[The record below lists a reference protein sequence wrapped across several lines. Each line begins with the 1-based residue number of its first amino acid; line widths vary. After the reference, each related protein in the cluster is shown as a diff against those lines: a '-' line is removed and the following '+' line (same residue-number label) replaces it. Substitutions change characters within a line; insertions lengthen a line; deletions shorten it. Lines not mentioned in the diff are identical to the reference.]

1 MCSTSAVPP
10 DTDTTFTMELMYRR
24 SLGPV
29 VGAFLTGLRDQRLLA
44 SRTTEGR
51 VICPALEYD
60 PESGDAVEDE
70 LVEVGP
76 GGTVTGWTWVS
87 EPLRKHPSATP
98 FAWALVRLDGA
109 DTSLLH
115 ALAVDGPESVQTG
128 MRVVPRWADE
138 RTGHITD
145 LAHFVPEEGS

>member
-1 MCSTSAVPP
+1 
-10 DTDTTFTMELMYRR
+10 MELMYRR

-44 SRTTEGR
+44 SRTTGGR

-60 PESGDAVEDE
+60 PESGDAVPAD

-76 GGTVTGWTWVS
+76 GGTVTGWTWVD
-87 EPLRKHPSATP
+87 EPLRKHPSDRP
-98 FAWALVRLDGA
+98 FAWALVQLDGA
-109 DTSLLH
+109 DTSMLH
-115 ALAVDGPESVQTG
+115 ALLADGPEAVRTG

-145 LAHFVPEEGS
+145 LAGFVAAEEDA